1 MSDEIFVDT
10 VGEVVITGGVVRIDL
25 MAVDPSK
32 RDAQGRPTPTLRQRI
47 VMPADGFARL
57 AIAMSGTLGTLEKMG
72 LIKRRSSA
80 SDQEASGGHA

>member
-10 VGEVVITGGVVRIDL
+10 VGEVVVTGGVVRIDL

-32 RDAQGRPTPTLRQRI
+32 RDAKNRPQHVLRQRI

-57 AIAMSGTLGTLEKMG
+57 AIAMSGTLGQLEKMG
-72 LIKRRSSA
+72 LVKRRTGKA
-80 SDQEASGGHA
+80 AEEAAGNA